1 MKAVIWVHS
10 KNEQNRHRAFLTEWQ
25 NTGSGAAFG
34 LILNPHCQLQ
44 SLITEHRGSICIF
57 ICYFWE
63 AGANRRE
70 LWAQMAAVI
79 VLWIAGDT
87 DASRRL
93 VWAFRRF
100 VVSLLCHVIQLKVLL
115 NRIGPN
121 QPLHDF
127 HLCTF
132 PSWEEAL
139 CLQNAVASAT
149 WFFFQCFFCCCHI

>member
-1 MKAVIWVHS
+1 MSRIDRS
-10 KNEQNRHRAFLTEWQ
+10 IGGFLTEWQ
-25 NTGSGAAFG
+25 KTGSGAAFG

-44 SLITEHRGSICIF
+44 SLITEHRGSVCIF

-63 AGANRRE
+63 AGANRHQ

-100 VVSLLCHVIQLKVLL
+100 AVLSYVTLYNLKVLL

-121 QPLHDF
+121 QPLHVF

-139 CLQNAVASAT
+139 LLQNAAASAT
-149 WFFFQCFFCCCHI
+149 WFFLKGFFFCCHI